1 MLKNKTFRRLK
12 RLCFLLVDLWAPHG
26 EDRER
31 EGGLAA
37 EPNWVVEVVWW
48 RPNSMSHSKIRTQH
62 YILSWNSFYI
72 GTGISGTNRA
82 LLCKSSSD
90 GQNQVLQIGRPHN
103 TDSEDEL
110 QRLAALG
117 ETDKLELL
125 TSENCHLHL
134 KLSFLHLE
142 PSCVL
147 CTQLESFQ
155 RASLEEGNRHTLS
168 SCCIVANGPVM

>member
-1 MLKNKTFRRLK
+1 MLSL
-12 RLCFLLVDLWAPHG
+12 
-26 EDRER
+26 
-31 EGGLAA
+31 
-37 EPNWVVEVVWW
+37 
-48 RPNSMSHSKIRTQH
+48 
-62 YILSWNSFYI
+62 NSFYI

-117 ETDKLELL
+117 ETDKLDPL
-125 TSENCHLHL
+125 TSQKGPLHL
-134 KLSFLHLE
+134 KLSFLHLK

-147 CTQLESFQ
+147 CTQLDIQ
-155 RASLEEGNRHTLS
+155 RASSEEGNRHFEQLLH
-168 SCCIVANGPVM
+168 CR